1 MLAQW
6 ESGAAGNCGVIN
18 GAREKSTGYYAFPAT
33 LSKWRGILSRVFFVG
48 SFFIAPNY
56 SE

>member
-18 GAREKSTGYYAFPAT
+18 GAREKSTGYYAFPVT